1 MDNNQEVKEILKTR
15 ICGYINKDEKS
26 KKGNTGI
33 MDVGGY
39 PVFRFPYF
47 KILSKV
53 LNMMEH
59 GRAIRPMVQAGKECL
74 SLYGFEDQTDS
85 YYNALLCLGPAKYVN
100 LLVQE
105 GADVNALHAHP
116 VYLLDSQPQYPALVF
131 AAYDADCEKVRALIH
146 AGADKNYGIVAAEKC
161 LSADHTHYSQKLS
174 CLQELKLSGVN
185 LFEDKAYSKLTG
197 LLGNSELRDWFEEEK
212 SIYDAQSKVVS
223 HQTRASHILAE
234 SKQNTK

>member
-15 ICGYINKDEKS
+15 ICEHINAEEKNKD
-26 KKGNTGI
+26 GHRGI
-33 MDVGGY
+33 MDIAGY
-39 PVFRFPYF
+39 PVFCFPYF
-47 KILSKV
+47 EILSKV
-53 LNMMEH
+53 LNVMEN
-59 GRAIRPMVQAGKECL
+59 GRAVRPMVQAGKECL
-74 SLYGFEDQTDS
+74 FIYGYEDMAEAYD
-85 YYNALLCLGPAKYVN
+85 YALLCLAPAKYVN

-105 GADVNALHAHP
+105 GANVNALRSHP
-116 VYLLDSQPQYPALVF
+116 LYLLETQQQYSPLVF
-131 AAYDADCEKVRALIH
+131 AAYDSDAQKVRALIH
-146 AGADKNYGIVAAEKC
+146 AGADKNCGIMAAQKC
-161 LSADHTHYSQKLS
+161 ITADHTHYSQKLS

-197 LLGNSELRDWFEEEK
+197 LLGDSELRDWFEEEK